1 MDSDSES
8 SDDDSMD
15 ISKDD
20 IMEFVERYV
29 DVEEVKQWAD
39 DTNAVMNDL

>member
-15 ISKDD
+15 ISKDE
-20 IMEFVERYV
+20 IMDFVERYV
-29 DVEEVKQWAD
+29 DPEEVKQWAD
-39 DTNAVMNDL
+39 DTNAAISEL